1 MKLYQKIILIIFIL
15 ISVGFNIKHIFW
27 PYDFKTQAEMTTA
40 AEQISDITSDKFEQI
55 CNKIIEN
62 YKTDNKFVTA
72 FIADK
77 EEFLKYRTMQINTV
91 LPAYNSD
98 FTAYGTNYPIYA
110 GSYRNELTINKIKE
124 YKRAVETYCL
134 YNDIYQPAGACSE
147 ETIDNLFK

>member
-1 MKLYQKIILIIFIL
+1 MKLYQKTILIIFIL
-15 ISVGFNIKHIFW
+15 ISVGFNIKHILW

-62 YKTDNKFVTA
+62 YNTDNKFVTA

-77 EEFLKYRTMQINTV
+77 EEFLKYRTMQINTI
-91 LPAYNSD
+91 LPAYNTN

-110 GSYRNELTINKIKE
+110 GSYMDELTINKIKD
-124 YKRAVETYCL
+124 YKTTIKTYCL
-134 YNDIYQPAGACSE
+134 YNDVYQPEGACSE
-147 ETIDNLFK
+147 ETIDSLFK

>member
-1 MKLYQKIILIIFIL
+1 MKLYQKIILITFIL

-98 FTAYGTNYPIYA
+98 FTAYGTNYPIYV